1 MINHYVKVEGHSN
14 LVRDLKS
21 NAIINTDKISLDN
34 YTIAKRKKEEEV
46 KRIDNIEDE
55 LIELKSSINEIKQ
68 LLKDLANGRR

>member
-1 MINHYVKVEGHSN
+1 MINHYVKVEGHPN

-46 KRIDNIEDE
+46 KRIDNIENK
-55 LIELKSSINEIKQ
+55 LIELKSSIDEIKQ
-68 LLKDLANGRR
+68 LLRSLANEPR